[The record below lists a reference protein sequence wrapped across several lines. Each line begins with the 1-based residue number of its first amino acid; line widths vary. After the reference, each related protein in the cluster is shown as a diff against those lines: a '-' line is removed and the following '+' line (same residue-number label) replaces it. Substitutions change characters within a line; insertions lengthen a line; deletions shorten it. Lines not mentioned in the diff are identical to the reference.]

1 MPEDMRVDYMSVVPW
16 IINDSNFPTVEQW
29 ERLEGHSYVYALRD
43 MPKERES
50 WYLVCDNHGEQY
62 GMDLAYAEM
71 CNSNACTIEG
81 ELWARD
87 QEGSEWADYD
97 GYIVMSP
104 DAPYAD
110 EIRKLC
116 ERLEDYP
123 LLDEDDYSRREWE
136 HWEQL
141 APDALL
147 DELEELRRQDIITD
161 ELYDAL
167 TDQLDILLDIV
178 SQQLSWYDGW
188 EGTYSPEMVACLVAQ
203 ANASSCNIL
212 PQSELPDIHNLL
224 QQLADA
230 IETHKLQTLR
240 DNQ

>member
-29 ERLEGHSYVYALRD
+29 ERLGGHSYVYALRD
-43 MPKERES
+43 IPKERES
-50 WYLVCDNHGEQY
+50 WYLVCDNHGSKNSME
-62 GMDLAYAEM
+62 LAYAEELD
-71 CNSNACTIEG
+71 SNASTIEG

-136 HWEQL
+136 HWEEL

-147 DELEELRRQDIITD
+147 DELEKLRKDDIITD
-161 ELYDAL
+161 ELHDAL
-167 TDQLDILLDIV
+167 TDQLDTILDIAT
-178 SQQLSWYDGW
+178 QLLHWQDGW
-188 EGTYSPEMVACLVAQ
+188 EGTYSPTMVECLVSQ
-203 ANASSCNIL
+203 VSDTGYIM
-212 PQSELPDIHNLL
+212 SESKEPAIHALL
-224 QQLADA
+224 QQLAKA
-230 IETHKLQTLR
+230 IEQNKLQTLR